1 MIGHCKAA
9 SLLCKTMCEQYVPN
23 LLQTILQCFM
33 MALFLRGGPADGW
46 HREFNSQKIACIG
59 FMSINV
65 LYVVQW
71 YSFFCI

>member
-33 MALFLRGGPADGW
+33 MALFLRGGAQQMAGTGNLIP
-46 HREFNSQKIACIG
+46 RKLL
-59 FMSINV
+59 V
-65 LYVVQW
+65 LDSCQ
-71 YSFFCI
+71 